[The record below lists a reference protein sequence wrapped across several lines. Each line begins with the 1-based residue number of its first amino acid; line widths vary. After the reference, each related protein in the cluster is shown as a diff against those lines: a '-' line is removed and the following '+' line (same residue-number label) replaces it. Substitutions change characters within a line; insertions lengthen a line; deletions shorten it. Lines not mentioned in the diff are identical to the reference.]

1 MIKLKDLLTEQ
12 TILDEP
18 GAQRL
23 AQRMAKEIK
32 APFVQVSVSTLG
44 GKHRPTVMLKLSLD
58 PQNTWP
64 SAIFHNSRFANF
76 SVGHDGA
83 IEQFTI
89 SHTVKPKFRKAR
101 YKTHD
106 EAIKKINAWIDKAI

>member
-1 MIKLKDLLTEQ
+1 MASRTAERLFYRANSFSAQLL
-12 TILDEP
+12 
-18 GAQRL
+18 AK
-23 AQRMAKEIK
+23 RMAKEIK

-44 GKHRPTVMLKLSLD
+44 GKHRPSVMLRISLD
-58 PQNTWP
+58 PQNEWDG
-64 SAIFHNSRFANF
+64 AIFHNSRFSNW
-76 SVGHDGA
+76 SVGHTGE

-106 EAIKKINAWIDKAI
+106 EAIKKINDWIAKVV